1 MGRAGFKSKSGGE
14 SVTKKTS
21 YQSTRRFGHKIVVID
36 TPGLADTTLS
46 ENEVLA
52 EVLKS
57 FTITSPGPHAFL
69 LILRPERITKLEEE
83 IMLRYQKLFGE
94 HFMKHL
100 IIVFTDKYRLEVL
113 DEITIEQ
120 YLRSLRPGNTLET
133 LLNAVD
139 SRYINIG
146 YSKDFDNPA
155 RKSEVLKILDFVLKI
170 KENRGFATTYL
181 KGKAEEIY
189 KQIVKVK
196 IEKQQERMKQTT
208 DTNSHF
214 QNFRD
219 DARKKFLD
227 YYLDVAVDTFIRV
240 FQGSDAKF
248 MYEILSLIHSI
259 VEEQ

>member
-1 MGRAGFKSKSGGE
+1 
-14 SVTKKTS
+14 
-21 YQSTRRFGHKIVVID
+21 
-36 TPGLADTTLS
+36 
-46 ENEVLA
+46 
-52 EVLKS
+52 
-57 FTITSPGPHAFL
+57 
-69 LILRPERITKLEEE
+69 
-83 IMLRYQKLFGE
+83 
-94 HFMKHL
+94 MKHL